1 MFLNCVFLDDL
12 PIEFFY
18 TDNISY
24 AFGGISIFYLGS
36 YSYGSLNTK
45 ESESSSTLGRYDGFE
60 TSGTLVGQYS
70 VKIGNVIWIFSKYQA

>member
-1 MFLNCVFLDDL
+1 MDDL

-45 ESESSSTLGRYDGFE
+45 ESESSSTL
-60 TSGTLVGQYS
+60 VGQYS
-70 VKIGNVIWIFSKYQA
+70 VKIGNVI